1 MSPQPRTDKVS
12 ESVNVPFA
20 EIPKTGSHYAVSDDA
35 WLAETGLLRIAPV
48 EAELHLHAK
57 GESRAEVEGF
67 LRTAVRLTCDRCL
80 NDYDFAVDATF
91 HLVLEVPDEADWKV
105 KELECTAADFDV
117 VQVDEPIADLE
128 DILRQQLYLSLP
140 IKQVCSPDC
149 QGLCPHCGADLNC
162 GGCTCSSEVKNSP
175 FAALA
180 ALKKR

>member
-1 MSPQPRTDKVS
+1 M
-12 ESVNVPFA
+12 NVPFA

-48 EAELHLHAK
+48 AAELNLQCK

-80 NDYDFAVDATF
+80 NDYDFTVDATF

-162 GGCTCSSEVKNSP
+162 GGCTCSSEEAKNSP

-180 ALKKR
+180 ALKKIK

>member
-1 MSPQPRTDKVS
+1 MK
-12 ESVNVPFA
+12 VPFA
-20 EIPKTGSHYAVSDDA
+20 EIPKTGSHYTVSDDA
-35 WLAETGLLRIAPV
+35 WLVETDLLRTAPV
-48 EAELHLHAK
+48 EAALNLQAK

-80 NDYDFAVDATF
+80 NDYDVPVDTSF
-91 HLVLEVPDEADWKV
+91 QLVLEVSDAANWKV

-117 VQVDEPIADLE
+117 VQLDEPIADLE

-149 QGLCPHCGADLNC
+149 QGLCPHCGADLNS

-180 ALKKR
+180 ALKKK